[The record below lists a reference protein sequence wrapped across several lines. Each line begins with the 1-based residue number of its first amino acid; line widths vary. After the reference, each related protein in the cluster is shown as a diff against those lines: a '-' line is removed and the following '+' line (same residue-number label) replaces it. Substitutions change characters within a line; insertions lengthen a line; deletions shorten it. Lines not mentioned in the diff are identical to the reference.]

1 MKNTGE
7 TDFTGSMKITKQGL
21 KKTVFKFAYGMSYK
35 DIAAY
40 ASSTAFFFFIAM
52 IPLLILLSKLLPLT
66 GITDDQLIQIISGFT
81 PEFANL
87 IIVLVVKQA
96 YASADSIFP
105 ISAAVL
111 VYAIARGMLSL
122 LRGLNVIYEVKE
134 KKSGFVLTVR
144 AIISTLLMVVNLAV
158 FFVVLVFG
166 GTIMEFFVE
175 HIKVLESVPLIFSF
189 RYLFI
194 MALGVGIFMIMY
206 AFLPA
211 ERQRFKRQL
220 PGAVF
225 SAVGWVVF
233 SFFFS
238 LFMGSSI
245 YSTYYGGLATI
256 VIFLMWLYGCFYIL
270 LIGANLNHSMWGT

>member
-166 GTIMEFFVE
+166 ETIMEFFVE

-194 MALGVGIFMIMY
+194 MALGVGIFMVMY

>member
-134 KKSGFVLTVR
+134 KKSGIVLTVR

-166 GTIMEFFVE
+166 ETIMEFFVE

-194 MALGVGIFMIMY
+194 MALGVGIFMVMY